1 MLDQL
6 GKSRRH
12 VYYPLQGEAAA
23 SVAFHCQPP
32 GTLLL
37 LLPLLLLLS
46 SSSELHQR
54 RDWLWLPAAGVLTL
68 LLPLLPQDQ
77 QQVTL

>member
-1 MLDQL
+1 
-6 GKSRRH
+6 
-12 VYYPLQGEAAA
+12 
-23 SVAFHCQPP
+23 
-32 GTLLL
+32 LL